1 MDLGG
6 VFGWLSGFEGRLSF
20 FVIPV
25 SSNEAV
31 FDWATFWSTSI
42 VAVTTLIAAYGTF
55 WATRKWERKKIYD
68 ASEDKNSERALSGY
82 LKLHQW
88 ANLVANID
96 LHISNCFTEAYNHG
110 FLTPDASL
118 MVGPAVGV
126 FSAPE
131 KLTSDEYSFLLTK
144 ENYELVDR
152 VLLLEQRGANLLC
165 VLDEYSKVRVE
176 TEVWV
181 TSLPGFKSTFDG
193 PMANQMFPIQY
204 AAAVEQRVGQ
214 LNRIVAG
221 IVEATAVDVP
231 MSEEIVTEFINAA
244 RLRFLDRFP
253 SINFGINPNV
263 SSRTLAQ
270 FDLFAQVVEVPL
282 YPGLCPTL
290 RSDWALDKVWLG
302 NQVWPSAKVSISPR
316 QRLRTATIL
325 RAEWFLR
332 PSPLPPP
339 PTSATSHQS

>member
-1 MDLGG
+1 MDLDGL
-6 VFGWLSGFEGRLSF
+6 FGWLSGFEGGLSF

-25 SSNEAV
+25 SSNEAA
-31 FDWATFWSTSI
+31 FDWATFLSTSI
-42 VAVTTLIAAYGTF
+42 VAVTTLVAAYGTF
-55 WATRKWERKKIYD
+55 WLTRRWERKKICD

-96 LHISNCFTEAYNHG
+96 LHISNCFTEAYNHD
-110 FLTPDASL
+110 FLTSDASL

-144 ENYELVDR
+144 ENYELVNG

-165 VLDEYSKVRVE
+165 LLDEYSKLRVE
-176 TEVWV
+176 TEAWV
-181 TSLPGFKSTFDG
+181 TSLPGFRSTFDG
-193 PMANQMFPIQY
+193 PMANQMFPVQY
-204 AAAVEQRVGQ
+204 AAAFEQRVGQ

-231 MSEEIVTEFINAA
+231 MSEEIVAEFINAA
-244 RLRFLDRFP
+244 RLRFSDRFP
-253 SINFGINPNV
+253 SINFGTNPNV
-263 SSRTLAQ
+263 SSRLSAQ
-270 FDLFAQVVEVPL
+270 FDLFSQVAEVPL
-282 YPGLCPTL
+282 YLGMCSTL
-290 RSDWALDKVWLG
+290 RSDRTFDKVWLG
-302 NQVWPSAKVSISPR
+302 NQVWSSEKVSMSPR
-316 QRLRTATIL
+316 QRLRAATIL
-325 RAEWFLR
+325 RPEWILR